1 LPSFVS
7 PRWIR
12 AAAALSVAGAIAV
25 QPYAASAQQSQLG
38 RAVVLNEFSVTP
50 DAATAPAGSVTFN
63 AVNNGRFGHEL
74 AVIRTGLTADQLP
87 KVNGRVDETKVEV
100 VGRIASVA
108 GGANASTTLTL
119 TAGQYMLICNF
130 PRGTDNGHFA
140 SGMFSPLTVG
150 AANAAAFVAAPV
162 AAPRPAAAPAQ
173 ATASPT
179 APRTGNAG
187 MASTEA
193 GTLALGAAVAVAVMA
208 TAAARLRTRG
218 RAR

>member
-50 DAATAPAGSVTFN
+50 DAATTPAGSVTFN
-63 AVNNGRFGHEL
+63 AVNNDRFGHEL
-74 AVIRTGLTADQLP
+74 A
-87 KVNGRVDETKVEV
+87 
-100 VGRIASVA
+100 
-108 GGANASTTLTL
+108 
-119 TAGQYMLICNF
+119 AGQYMLICNF
-130 PRGTDNGHFA
+130 PRGTTDGHFA

-193 GTLALGAAVAVAVMA
+193 GTLALGAAAAVAVMA